1 MAEVLQTSNDYTIK
15 VRNNGEIKL
24 DVGPSNG
31 TGVVRVTAGLI
42 VEGQTTTVN
51 SQELAVQ
58 DNMITLNNG
67 ESGNGVTLNVSGI
80 EIDRGFSA
88 PSVRN
93 SYAVFRF
100 NETGDTWEIVDRD
113 TSSRFTNSSLRVRTI
128 KTDSFTDGGDLTL
141 IGSGTG
147 VIKVDGTTDYH
158 LNVSGDD
165 DIPNKRF
172 LDIAINNRQPNNK
185 IKRDD
190 TYVIA
195 QDVDGGAQGV
205 AIMKLGTAT
214 INNDGIGYQPLD
226 ELVVSEGTRARDAKF
241 RVDTVD
247 GTGQILTVTM
257 LDHGRFTA
265 LPASR
270 FNVQTTTNSIGG
282 TGATFDFDYSI
293 AEVSL
298 TNKGNDYDSATVNFV
313 DNGGTQRVGT
323 ATATIDLVVSSVTYR
338 QIDTV
343 TVTDGGSYFDIP
355 GVTFSA
361 GLNSSLT
368 ESQVQVV
375 VDNNPIATFYS
386 NRTQLGDLE
395 FLGNEITNNNT
406 NSNIVLR
413 TQGTASVEIPRAL
426 QYNITGEVIPYIAG
440 ASLMYG
446 DLDESS
452 SAQRTP
458 GGTGLFF
465 NNSKQT
471 LAWQQWVTNNP
482 DPNLTTGNLIQYP
495 AKNELI
501 SKQKALAFSMLF

>member
-15 VRNNGEIKL
+15 VRDNGEIKL

-67 ESGNGVTLNVSGI
+67 ESGDGVTLNVSGI

-93 SYAVFRF
+93 TYAVFRF

-172 LDIAINNRQPNNK
+172 LDIASNNRQPNNK
-185 IKRDD
+185 IERDD

-214 INNDGIGYQPLD
+214 INVGC
-226 ELVVSEGTRARDAKF
+226 
-241 RVDTVD
+241 
-247 GTGQILTVTM
+247 
-257 LDHGRFTA
+257 
-265 LPASR
+265 
-270 FNVQTTTNSIGG
+270 
-282 TGATFDFDYSI
+282 TFCK
-293 AEVSL
+293 SL
-298 TNKGNDYDSATVNFV
+298 T
-313 DNGGTQRVGT
+313 
-323 ATATIDLVVSSVTYR
+323 I
-338 QIDTV
+338 
-343 TVTDGGSYFDIP
+343 
-355 GVTFSA
+355 
-361 GLNSSLT
+361 
-368 ESQVQVV
+368 
-375 VDNNPIATFYS
+375 
-386 NRTQLGDLE
+386 
-395 FLGNEITNNNT
+395 
-406 NSNIVLR
+406 
-413 TQGTASVEIPRAL
+413 
-426 QYNITGEVIPYIAG
+426 
-440 ASLMYG
+440 
-446 DLDESS
+446 
-452 SAQRTP
+452 
-458 GGTGLFF
+458 
-465 NNSKQT
+465 
-471 LAWQQWVTNNP
+471 
-482 DPNLTTGNLIQYP
+482 
-495 AKNELI
+495 
-501 SKQKALAFSMLF
+501 